1 VDVAQRLSRGQSL
14 RLAVTKRL
22 FGRMYPR
29 AQLAWRKRTGHPEWR
44 FIEAFAKEYGTA
56 VRHGP
61 FRGMSYPP
69 ELLGMTSAMVPKLLG
84 AYECELHEV
93 IDEAAVGGYDTVV
106 NIGAAE
112 GYYAI
117 GLARRLP
124 DAVVHAFEADRRL
137 QARCHRLAAAN
148 GVLDR
153 VRVRGICGAGD
164 LAEFAGRRLL
174 VICDCEG
181 CEFEIFGHGAGDLDA
196 AVLVVEV
203 HDFADA
209 GSGAELVRCLQSTH
223 DVQTLVSEARQ
234 PLDYPELR
242 DVGAREQRFALTEN
256 RPKQTRWAVCRPWE
270 AGGDAGQTAKPRA

>member
-1 VDVAQRLSRGQSL
+1 
-14 RLAVTKRL
+14 
-22 FGRMYPR
+22 MYPR

-44 FIEAFAKEYGTA
+44 FIEAFTRQYGTA

-61 FRGMSYPP
+61 FRGMEYPQ

-93 IDEAAVGGYDTVV
+93 IEQAAGGSYDAVV

-137 QARCHRLAAAN
+137 QARCRQLAAAN

-153 VRVRGICGAGD
+153 VWVRGVCGAGE
-164 LAEFAGRRLL
+164 LREFAGRRLL

-181 CEFEIFGHGAGDLDA
+181 CEFEIFGRVGGDLDGST
-196 AVLVVEV
+196 LVVEL
-203 HDFADA
+203 HDFVDA
-209 GSGAELVRCLQSTH
+209 GASAELAHFLESTH
-223 DVQTLVSEARQ
+223 DVQMLVSESRQ
-234 PLDYPELR
+234 PPAYPELR
-242 DVGAREQRFALTEN
+242 EVGAREQRFALTEN
-256 RPKQTRWAVCRPWE
+256 RPKQTRWAVCRP
-270 AGGDAGQTAKPRA
+270 RAHRPAAEPARALRTR